1 MENNKT
7 IHFSIDDC
15 IEIFNDLTLNEK
27 KYKSIFN
34 NKLLNLLR
42 KYHKKYDMKI
52 SLYCFYENNDFSIK
66 KCTEK
71 FRQEFVEN
79 SDWLSFSFHQ
89 YSQKIDLNKM
99 EISDFK
105 SKYKSFI
112 EEMNRIVGL
121 KSLNSTTRIDKFICD
136 KEKMEFLNNNNIYV
150 INTFLTA
157 DSYDR
162 PNYYLSKKE
171 NNLLKNHKKYVD
183 KENRIKFIETTCR
196 LENIEYRKINSIFNN
211 KNITVFTHEW
221 IINGN
226 LKSRI
231 SIKLKLNKIL
241 KMAKKQNY
249 KILREG
255 E

>member
-1 MENNKT
+1 MIDPIT
-7 IHFSIDDC
+7 IC
-15 IEIFNDLTLNEK
+15 QK
-27 KYKSIFN
+27 K
-34 NKLLNLLR
+34 
-42 KYHKKYDMKI
+42 
-52 SLYCFYENNDFSIK
+52 
-66 KCTEK
+66 
-71 FRQEFVEN
+71 
-79 SDWLSFSFHQ
+79 
-89 YSQKIDLNKM
+89 
-99 EISDFK
+99 
-105 SKYKSFI
+105 
-112 EEMNRIVGL
+112 
-121 KSLNSTTRIDKFICD
+121 
-136 KEKMEFLNNNNIYV
+136 
-150 INTFLTA
+150 
-157 DSYDR
+157 
-162 PNYYLSKKE
+162 
-171 NNLLKNHKKYVD
+171 HKKYVD